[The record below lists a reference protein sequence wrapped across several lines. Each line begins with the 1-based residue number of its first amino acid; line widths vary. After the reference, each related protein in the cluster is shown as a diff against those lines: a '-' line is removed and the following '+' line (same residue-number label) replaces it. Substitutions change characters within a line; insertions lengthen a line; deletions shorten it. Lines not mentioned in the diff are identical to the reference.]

1 MPYTK
6 QSGAKLY
13 SIAALSIEE
22 LETGLR
28 NMDGDDVDLQAFW
41 DKNVAS
47 FRQTI
52 LVAISDTSES
62 LCATDIPLRWRATL
76 EGQLEDLVRYLELA
90 NRYMERRSI
99 SFERALKSYPSAS
112 VH

>member
-1 MPYTK
+1 MSEVRRVPAASSGKPRFRTCPANPIRGIVPYTK

-62 LCATDIPLRWRATL
+62 LCATDIPLRWR
-76 EGQLEDLVRYLELA
+76 
-90 NRYMERRSI
+90 
-99 SFERALKSYPSAS
+99 
-112 VH
+112 